1 VTRVER
7 NPASKS
13 VVVANSLRRWKL
25 PFRKLEILTSFQV
38 TARRSVKLRAGQ
50 HTSANASMHRKK
62 LGEPNSLPAE
72 GMVWM
77 AVMAGQLLLSI
88 MSACLY
94 IS

>member
-13 VVVANSLRRWKL
+13 VVVANSLRMWKL
-25 PFRKLEILTSFQV
+25 PFRKLGILTCFQG

-62 LGEPNSLPAE
+62 LGEPKSLPAE
-72 GMVWM
+72 GIVWM
-77 AVMAGQLLLSI
+77 AVKAGQILLSI
-88 MSACLY
+88 MRACPQ
-94 IS
+94 